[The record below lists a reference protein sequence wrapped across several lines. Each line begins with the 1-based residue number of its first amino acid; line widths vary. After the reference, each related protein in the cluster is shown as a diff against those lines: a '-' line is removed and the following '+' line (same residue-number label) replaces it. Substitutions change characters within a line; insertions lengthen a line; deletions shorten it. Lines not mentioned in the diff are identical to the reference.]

1 MITLPKDALTAA
13 STPGSYRAGGTD
25 LQARRARGL
34 HHGDLIDLRDVAGL
48 STISAEP
55 TGGFTV
61 GALTKIA
68 TFARHAELGRAYP
81 GLTAAAAGLATPAIR
96 EVATVGGNLTQEV
109 RCAYY
114 RNPHLVCLKKGGD
127 ACLARGGDHFLHSC
141 FDQGACA
148 APHPSTLALGL
159 LAWDAQVELAD
170 GARLDAAG
178 LYGDGTN
185 PRATHRL
192 TEGQLIVA
200 LRLPAPTPG
209 ERSAWRRIAHR
220 NNAEWPIVE
229 AIVRV
234 ALDAAGQVTL
244 ARIALGGVGNTPIRA
259 VAAEAAL
266 VGGPLTEARIAAAGE
281 ASVKDANPLPMT
293 RWKLP
298 VVVTCVQDTLRDL
311 LPLETP

>member
-1 MITLPKDALTAA
+1 MITLPKDALSAA
-13 STPGSYRAGGTD
+13 SLTGSFRAGGTD

-34 HHGDLIDLRDVAGL
+34 HHGDVIELRDVPGL
-48 STISAEP
+48 NTISAGP
-55 TGGFTV
+55 TGGLKV
-61 GALTKIA
+61 GALTRIA
-68 TFARHAELGRAYP
+68 TFAHHAEVQKGYP
-81 GLTAAAAGLATPAIR
+81 GLAAAAAGLATPAIR
-96 EVATVGGNLTQEV
+96 EIATVGGNLTQEV

-114 RNPHLVCLKKGGD
+114 RNPSLVCLKKGGD

-148 APHPSTLALGL
+148 APHPSTIALGM

-170 GARLDAAG
+170 GALLDAAG

-185 PRATHRL
+185 PRTTHRL
-192 TEGQLIVA
+192 GEGQLIVA
-200 LRLPAPTPG
+200 LNLPAPAAK
-209 ERSAWRRIAHR
+209 ERSAWRRVSHR

-234 ALDAAGQVTL
+234 VVDAAGQVTL

-259 VAAEAAL
+259 LAAEEAL
-266 VGGPLTEARIAAAGE
+266 VGGPLTEARLMAAGE
-281 ASVKDANPLPMT
+281 ASVKTASPLPMT

-311 LPLETP
+311 LTLETP

>member
-1 MITLPKDALTAA
+1 MISFPKDALTAA
-13 STPGSYRAGGTD
+13 ATPGSFRAGGTD

-34 HHGDLIDLRDVAGL
+34 HHGDVVELRDVAAL
-48 STISAEP
+48 STITAEP
-55 TGGFTV
+55 TGGLTV
-61 GALTKIA
+61 GALTRIA
-68 TFARHAELGRAYP
+68 TFARDPAVRRDYP
-81 GLTAAAAGLATPAIR
+81 GLAAAAAGLATPGIR

-234 ALDAAGQVTL
+234 VLDAAGQVTL
-244 ARIALGGVGNTPIRA
+244 ARIALGGVANTPIRA
-259 VAAEAAL
+259 RAAEDAL
-266 VGGPLTEARIAAAGE
+266 LGGPLTEARLMAAGE
-281 ASVKDANPLPMT
+281 ASVKDASPLPMT

-298 VVVTCVQDTLRDL
+298 VVVACVQDTLRNL
-311 LPLETP
+311 ITVEAP